1 MDKLD
6 QAKGT
11 LFIGILLTASTAYS
25 ANINAP
31 VRINNYVIPAVFAN
45 ALNQGMTVPV
55 FIRYEEEQGTQRS
68 NQKIADA
75 IISIKDGAFQIN
87 QITLNELPNRTEL
100 AQNLKSGL
108 AELKNRSLGES
119 NIIHISKDASISLD
133 TRTFYLE
140 MTVNKEAMAAAVLP
154 RTNILGESSAENV
167 SNILNYSVGSY
178 YSKFNNSDNASS
190 YITLDNT
197 TSLREHHFNLNGS
210 IYGIGSTGGTSGQLY
225 RSMYERDFQGRRL
238 AMGMVDTWNL
248 QSIASMSALN
258 SSRIYG
264 VSYGNKSSTQIED
277 NTLSLI
283 PITVFLPAA
292 GEVRIYRE
300 ERLLSIQNFSMGS
313 YEVDTSRLPFG
324 VYNVNVEVVV
334 NGRIV
339 SSRTAQIN
347 KSFARSSSVTG
358 DLSWQFFGGML
369 QYSRMDYRDRKN
381 INYGDKDTWIS
392 GVAAS
397 LSQPWLSGVNFKS
410 TLYGFDRNL
419 VNESEVNVAFNELV
433 TANQQTLLANDSSW
447 QSISTLNLS
456 IPNGYGSVWT
466 SREFS
471 SIGDRLPMQKG
482 DYFSVGV
489 TANLSKFT
497 PYLGSLT
504 VSRTDNKYN
513 GNKYTNADYSQS
525 LLANRYASISMRAGI
540 QRYYYDNR
548 DGVSDKYINL
558 DISLPLST
566 WFSAGVS
573 SENGNM
579 LANATLRK
587 NFDNSPITQAGASLS
602 KRIKSSNNDN
612 SYRSD
617 DFSANGYLSYDTK
630 YNAGT
635 LSATQ
640 TSNNSSNFS
649 LSSQGSVAW
658 TKDNVAL
665 GKGTQTSGVM
675 VNTNFSEA
683 GKMIAQ
689 INGRAY
695 PLSGKKNFIS
705 LPPYAQYK
713 IELMNDKKS
722 EDSVDIVSGRT
733 NNVVLYPG
741 NVSVLNPEIKQLVT
755 VFGRVKN
762 PAGGVY
768 AFTDIHNHIGKSKTD
783 ERGEFAMDV
792 DKRYPVITLIDNKG
806 GTCEADLDL
815 REARGAVWVGDIQC
829 QVLQQ
834 TASLTEEKQNNVY

>member
-11 LFIGILLTASTAYS
+11 LFIGLLLTASNVTS
-25 ANINAP
+25 ANTTVP
-31 VRINNYVIPAVFAN
+31 VRINNFVIPAVFAS

-55 FIRYEEEQGTQRS
+55 FIRYEEQPVTQRS
-68 NQKIADA
+68 KQKIADA
-75 IISIKDGAFQIN
+75 IISIKDGAFQVN
-87 QITLNELPNRTEL
+87 QITLAELSDSTEL
-100 AQNLKSGL
+100 AKNLKAGL
-108 AELKNRSLGES
+108 AEIKDQTLGDG
-119 NIIHISKDASISLD
+119 NILHISKDASISLD
-133 TRTFYLE
+133 TRSFYLE
-140 MTVNKEAMAAAVLP
+140 MTVNKEAMAAAILP
-154 RTNILGESSAENV
+154 RTNILGESSADNL
-167 SNILNYSVGSY
+167 SNILNYTVGSY
-178 YSKFNNSDNASS
+178 YSKYSNTDNASS

-197 TSLREHHFNLNGS
+197 TALREHHFNVNGS
-210 IYGIGSTGGTSGQLY
+210 VYGIGSTGGTTAKLY

-264 VSYGNKSSTQIED
+264 VSYGNKSSTQIDD

-283 PITVFLPAA
+283 PVTVFLPAA

-300 ERLLSIQNFSMGS
+300 GRLMSIQNFSMGS

-324 VYNVNVEVVV
+324 VYNVDVEVVV
-334 NGRIV
+334 NGKV
-339 SSRTAQIN
+339 VNSRTAQIN
-347 KSFARSSSVTG
+347 KSFSRSSSVTG
-358 DLSWQFFGGML
+358 DVSWQFFGGML

-381 INYGDKDTWIS
+381 INYGDKETWIS
-392 GVAAS
+392 GVAAAV
-397 LSQPWLSGVNFKS
+397 SQPWLSGVNFKS
-410 TLYGFDRNL
+410 TLYGFDRNA
-419 VNESEVNVAFNELV
+419 VNESEVNVAFNQLV
-433 TANQQTLLANDSSW
+433 TANQQTLLANDGSW

-456 IPNGYGSVWT
+456 VPNGYGSIWT

-471 SIGDRLPMQKG
+471 SIGNRLPMQKG
-482 DYFSVGV
+482 DYFSVGA
-489 TANLSKFT
+489 TANLSKLT

-504 VSRTDNKYN
+504 ISRTDNKYN

-540 QRYYYDNR
+540 QRYFYDNR
-548 DGVSDKYINL
+548 EGVSDKYINL

-587 NFDNSPITQAGASLS
+587 NFDDSAITQAGASLS
-602 KRIKSSNNDN
+602 KRLQSSDES

-617 DFSANGYLSYDTK
+617 DFSASGYLSYDTK

-640 TSNNSSNFS
+640 TSDNSRNFS

-658 TKDNVAL
+658 TKDNIAL

-689 INGRAY
+689 INGRSY
-695 PLSGKKNFIS
+695 PLSGKNNYIS

-713 IELMNDKKS
+713 VELMNDKTS
-722 EDSVDIVSGRT
+722 ADSVDIVSGRT
-733 NNVVLYPG
+733 NQVVLYPG
-741 NVSVLNPEIKQLVT
+741 NVSVINPEIKQLVT

-762 PAGGVY
+762 PAGGIY
-768 AFTDIHNHIGKSKTD
+768 AFTDIHNHIGKTKTD

-834 TASLTEEKQNNVY
+834 TASLKEEKQNNVY